1 MCTAL
6 VSVLANV
13 PVKADVAMTGEITL
27 RGQVL
32 QIGGLKEKLLAAHR
46 GGIRVVIIP
55 EENVPDLK
63 EIPENVKA
71 DLEIKSV
78 SWIDQVFDIALAYIP
93 EPLSLRTALLV
104 RNRNK

>member
-1 MCTAL
+1 M
-6 VSVLANV
+6 
-13 PVKADVAMTGEITL
+13 
-27 RGQVL
+27 
-32 QIGGLKEKLLAAHR
+32 
-46 GGIRVVIIP
+46 VIIP

-93 EPLSLRTALLV
+93 EPFVTTDSATGSEPEQIVEKNTQRAH
-104 RNRNK
+104 

>member
-27 RGQVL
+27 RASV
-32 QIGGLKEKLLAAHR
+32 QIGGLKEKLLAAQ

-71 DLEIKSV
+71 DLE
-78 SWIDQVFDIALAYIP
+78 
-93 EPLSLRTALLV
+93 LSLYPGLIRCLILHWP
-104 RNRNK
+104 

>member
-1 MCTAL
+1 M
-6 VSVLANV
+6 
-13 PVKADVAMTGEITL
+13 
-27 RGQVL
+27 
-32 QIGGLKEKLLAAHR
+32 AAHR

-63 EIPENVKA
+63 EIPGNVKA

-93 EPLSLRTALLV
+93 EPFVTQDGVTGSEPEQIVEKNTQRAH
-104 RNRNK
+104 